1 MTKGLSSDGVA
12 GSDGG
17 KASIVLAKGDKLQG
31 NVSMVSM
38 GTAGAAL
45 TAGTP
50 LPGKGRALLWTLRCN
65 NNCLQSGAKG
75 QWKIAI

>member
-1 MTKGLSSDGVA
+1 MS

-17 KASIVLAKGDKLQG
+17 KACIFLAKGDKSQG
-31 NVSMVSM
+31 KVSRVSM

-50 LPGKGRALLWTLRCN
+50 LPGKGRALLWMLRCN
-65 NNCLQSGAKG
+65 NNCLQSGGEGNGKNT
-75 QWKIAI
+75 I